1 MAMRLTEFSISV
13 WNEDQKS
20 VLLEYLPEIRSNILL
35 LLSKQSI
42 DNLNSESGKL
52 QLKKLV
58 KEELSRGYDTNQP
71 IEINE
76 VLFTDFIIR

>member
-1 MAMRLTEFSISV
+1 
-13 WNEDQKS
+13 
-20 VLLEYLPEIRSNILL
+20 LPEIRSNILL

-52 QLKKLV
+52 QLKELV